1 MATLV
6 PIDDP
11 DDPRIAD
18 YRDIREKDLVG
29 RRDLFVA
36 EGEVVLTVLVGSAR
50 DRPLSLLIDERRVGP
65 LSGLIARLEPEV
77 PVYTASRGVLDAIA
91 GFPLHRGILAL
102 GRKAPM
108 PSARDLL
115 AGLPERATV
124 VVAMGIANHDNIG
137 GIFRNGAAFGAD
149 AVLLDQGCCDPFY
162 RKALR
167 VSVGHVLS
175 LPIARVGDDEDLVGL
190 LREAGF
196 EVLSLS
202 PRAAERLVDVARAPR
217 TAILLGTEGPGLSD
231 AVLARTRAISIPMAA
246 GVDSL
251 NVATT
256 SGIVLHHLAFA
267 PTAEG
272 GAPSV
277 AS

>member
-6 PIDDP
+6 PIESP

-36 EGEVVLTVLVGSAR
+36 EGEVVLTVLVGAAR
-50 DRPLSLLIDERRVGP
+50 HRPLSLLLDERRVGS
-65 LSGLIARLEPEV
+65 LSGLLARLEPEV
-77 PVYTASRGVLDAIA
+77 PVYVASRAVLDAIA

-102 GRKAPM
+102 GRKARM
-108 PSARDLL
+108 PAARELL

-137 GIFRNGAAFGAD
+137 GIFRNAAAFGAD
-149 AVLLDQGCCDPFY
+149 AVLLDARCCDPFY

-175 LPIARVGDDEDLVGL
+175 LPIARVGDEEDLVGL
-190 LREAGF
+190 LQGAGF

-217 TAILLGTEGPGLSD
+217 TAILLGTEGPGLS
-231 AVLARTRAISIPMAA
+231 AEVLARTRAISIPMAGA
-246 GVDSL
+246 VDSL

-267 PTAEG
+267 P
-272 GAPSV
+272 SV
-277 AS
+277 ARPGVGT

>member
-1 MATLV
+1 MAMLV

-11 DDPRIAD
+11 ADPRIAD

-36 EGEVVLTVLVGSAR
+36 EGEVVLTVLIGSSR
-50 DRPLSLLIDERRVGP
+50 HRPLSLLLDERRVGA
-65 LSGLIARLEPEV
+65 LSGLLERLEPEV
-77 PVYTASRGVLDAIA
+77 PVYTASRAVLDAIA

-102 GRKAPM
+102 GRKAAL
-108 PSARDLL
+108 PSAGELL
-115 AGLPERATV
+115 ASLPERATV

-137 GIFRNGAAFGAD
+137 GIFRNAAAFGAD
-149 AVLLDQGCCDPFY
+149 AVLLDAGCCDPFY

-175 LPIARVGDDEDLVGL
+175 LPIARVGDDEDLVGVL
-190 LREAGF
+190 HAAEF

-202 PRAAERLVDVARAPR
+202 PRAPERLVDVARAPR
-217 TAILLGTEGPGLSD
+217 TAILLGTEGPGLS
-231 AVLARTRAISIPMAA
+231 AEVLARTRAISIPMAA

-267 PTAEG
+267 PSFRSESRAD
-272 GAPSV
+272 GA
-277 AS
+277 